1 MISLALINET
11 DRLIIIMIEVEEN
24 IMENILSLK
33 MKKKKKKKKKTA
45 SLGQPLF
52 RFQLVS
58 YTLHCY

>member
-1 MISLALINET
+1 
-11 DRLIIIMIEVEEN
+11 MIEVEEN
-24 IMENILSLK
+24 IMENILLLK